1 MVSSAQWDDYVL
13 QSIEGKTSA
22 EAIAAETGRELDY
35 VQRRLREGLRAAEWS
50 LAQDMSVS
58 LRRQLILA
66 RAAMDKGQG
75 KTADALLRRI
85 TLAAKAARD
94 LEGLVALNGRKTNA
108 VEAGRMQVVGDA
120 GDPAAELIARLDRLA
135 AAQDQKSLGAS
146 PVDRA
151 ADPAALRLERAEE

>member
-22 EAIAAETGRELDY
+22 EAIVAETGRELDY

-108 VEAGRMQVVGDA
+108 VEAGRMQVAGDA

-135 AAQDQKSLGAS
+135 AAQDQKSLGPS
-146 PVDRA
+146 
-151 ADPAALRLERAEE
+151 ALDGTANSDSVRLEQAEE